1 MSGGEMEVE
10 ATRGAVKRKRPQGD
24 DDLMPKKVSDLGVSP
39 DHENHVRRREVD
51 DDDDDDDE
59 DEESED
65 EDHEDAMK
73 GERGKEEEPEGIVDG
88 VKVGERV
95 EEEENESG
103 ESEWQVKHRKKNR
116 NAARTPNAS
125 LMCDYPVLVEDAVGS
140 RRSLKSAGYKL
151 CTELKSL
158 VGTVQVIKQLSPKK
172 MLIGCFSPLQQRKVA
187 ALKKIGDSLITTKI
201 PVPTVDGVVAGVP
214 LDLSDNEVATFIKGG
229 YRDGASVRCP
239 VARVQRLQSKDGNK
253 TKSVRVTFE
262 MDSLP
267 DSVRLDVYVL
277 PVRPYVAKITRCFRC
292 QRLGHVAKFCHA
304 QAALC
309 SACGGRGHKADTCKA
324 LKRRCVNC
332 LGDHSA
338 AYKGCPALQQMK
350 EAARIRAETYMPK
363 SQAIRLA
370 KKATE
375 DGGEA
380 KRSWANVVASK
391 PTPVSKLTPN
401 KDASVSS
408 QQKEKGSAVRVQAP
422 STAVQGSASLSESTS
437 TAALIA
443 ENKQLKEQVAQLTKL
458 VSSLMEDVRQLTEQ
472 IKKSAMPGGAAPV
485 SSAQSRSSI
494 LDLLQTAVQCL
505 SQQQQKISS
514 NDLRSD
520 TSNMIHS

>member
-1 MSGGEMEVE
+1 MEVE
-10 ATRGAVKRKRPQGD
+10 ATRGAVKRKRPQDD

-39 DHENHVRRREVD
+39 DRDNHDVRRREVD
-51 DDDDDDDE
+51 DDEE
-59 DEESED
+59 DEQSED

-103 ESEWQVKHRKKNR
+103 ESAWQVKHRKKNR
-116 NAARTPNAS
+116 NAVRTPNAS
-125 LMCDYPVLVEDAVGS
+125 LMCDYPVLIEDAVGT

-158 VGTVQVIKQLSPKK
+158 VGTVQVIKQLGPKK

-187 ALKKIGDSLITTKI
+187 ALKKIGDSFITTKI

-214 LDLSDNEVATFIKGG
+214 LDLSDNEVTTFIKGG

-277 PVRPYVAKITRCFRC
+277 PVRPYVAKVTRCFRC

-380 KRSWANVVASK
+380 KRSWANVVGSK
-391 PTPVSKLTPN
+391 PTPVSKSTPN

-408 QQKEKGSAVRVQAP
+408 PQKEKGSVTVQAP
-422 STAVQGSASLSESTS
+422 STAVQGGASLSESTS

-458 VSSLMEDVRQLTEQ
+458 VSSLMENVRQLTEQ

-505 SQQQQKISS
+505 SQQQQKMSS
-514 NDLRSD
+514 NDLCSD
-520 TSNMIHS
+520 TNTMIHS